1 MTASGYRMYS
11 KPSRDSQ
18 YELIERYAPLVK
30 RIAYHLLARLPAS
43 VQVDDLIQA
52 GMIGLL
58 EVSSKYDATKGASFE
73 TYAGIRI
80 RGAMLDEVRKGDWAP
95 RSVHRNTR
103 MVSDAIRVIEA
114 KTGCDAKDHEVAAEL
129 KLSLDDYYA
138 ILNDTLGSRL
148 FSFDDLL
155 QDGEHDGLH
164 EDGASAHLE
173 PSRDLEDE
181 RFQAA
186 LAEAIS
192 LLPERERLVLAL
204 YYDEELNLK
213 EIGEVLG
220 VSESRVSQLHSQ
232 CAARL
237 RARLGQWRAH

>member
-80 RGAMLDEVRKGDWAP
+80 RGAMIDEIRRGDWVP

-103 MVSDAIRVIEA
+103 RISEAIDVVEQLHGR
-114 KTGCDAKDHEVAAEL
+114 DAKDAEVAE
-129 KLSLDDYYA
+129 
-138 ILNDTLGSRL
+138 
-148 FSFDDLL
+148 
-155 QDGEHDGLH
+155 Q
-164 EDGASAHLE
+164 
-173 PSRDLEDE
+173 
-181 RFQAA
+181 
-186 LAEAIS
+186 
-192 LLPERERLVLAL
+192 
-204 YYDEELNLK
+204 
-213 EIGEVLG
+213 LG
-220 VSESRVSQLHSQ
+220 VSRVMLSKILNAKAGISADMALRLSAWLDTSPEVWLEMQSAYDLWQ
-232 CAARL
+232 AEQKPLPDVQPLRLAA
-237 RARLGQWRAH
+237 